1 MRFDF
6 SQGHLGQGFQ
16 PVLPPPQPRRAI
28 VLGGGMSGLLA
39 ARVLA
44 DHFERVTV
52 IDRDG
57 ALLTAGVGP
66 RSGAPQG
73 DHVHVLLAK
82 GLELMERW
90 FPGLTA
96 ALDRAGAPTVDW
108 TADCRM
114 MGLGGWNPRF
124 VSGLTTRTCSR
135 NLLESLLRDRLSAYA
150 NIEILAGLRV
160 EGLVLAPPQSPK
172 QNSEQNSGQA
182 SEGAMGGGFAPI
194 AGVRVRRGEQR
205 QILPAD
211 LVIDA
216 TGRGSQTPQWL
227 EELGYGRPPEQ
238 RVDARLGYA
247 SRWYQRPDSPDDSRD
262 RDWKALLLWAKPPHH
277 RRAGVLYPVEGDHW
291 VVTVSG
297 VGGDYP
303 PADGA
308 EFDEFLG
315 SLRDR
320 AIYDATRNA
329 IPLGEPKLYRGTA
342 NRWRRYDRL
351 KHFPQGLIVTGDA
364 VCAFNPL
371 YGQGMT
377 AAALGAELLET
388 ALQRSQP
395 SDRGKAPTHRPL
407 NLPAL
412 DRHFR
417 PAIARALQL
426 PWLMATGEDLRWP
439 STEGATPSPLT
450 RLLQRYLEQVLLQTD
465 RAPVLHE
472 TVWRVQHMVASPL
485 ALLHP
490 RILLRALGHWVGHR
504 GHRPAAIASPPPPAP
519 PLQPIAP
526 MP

>member
-6 SQGHLGQGFQ
+6 SQGHLGQGSQ
-16 PVLPPPQPRRAI
+16 PVPPPPQSRRAI

-44 DHFERVTV
+44 DHFDQVAV
-52 IDRDG
+52 LDRDG

-66 RSGAPQG
+66 RTGAPQG

-96 ALDRAGAPTVDW
+96 ALDGAGAPTVDW

-135 NLLESLLRDRLSAYA
+135 NLLESLLRDRLGAYPQ
-150 NIEILAGLRV
+150 IEILAGLRV
-160 EGLVLAPPQSPK
+160 EGLVMAAPT
-172 QNSEQNSGQA
+172 EHSGA
-182 SEGAMGGGFAPI
+182 EGAMGGGFAPI
-194 AGVRVRRGEQR
+194 AGVRVRQGDRRET
-205 QILPAD
+205 LAAD

-262 RDWKALLLWAKPPHH
+262 RDWKALLLWAKPPHQP
-277 RRAGVLYPVEGDHW
+277 RAGVLYPVEGDRW

-303 PADGA
+303 PADAAG
-308 EFDEFLG
+308 FDEFLG

-329 IPLGEPKLYRGTA
+329 KPIGEPKLYRGTA

-351 KHFPQGLIVTGDA
+351 TKFPQGLIVTGDA

-395 SDRGKAPTHRPL
+395 RDRGKAPTHRPL

-439 STEGATPSPLT
+439 STQGATPSPLT
-450 RLLQRYLEQVLLQTD
+450 RLLQRYLERVLLGTD
-465 RAPVLHE
+465 RAPLLHE

-490 RILLRALGHWVGHR
+490 RILLQALGPWGRQPTTPHNPKH
-504 GHRPAAIASPPPPAP
+504 PPTP
-519 PLQPIAP
+519 PLQPLAP
-526 MP
+526 VP

>member
-6 SQGHLGQGFQ
+6 SQGHLGQGSQ
-16 PVLPPPQPRRAI
+16 PVPPPPQSRRAI

-44 DHFERVTV
+44 DHFDQVTV

-66 RSGAPQG
+66 RTGAPQG

-96 ALDRAGAPTVDW
+96 ALDGAGAPTVDW

-135 NLLESLLRDRLSAYA
+135 NLLESLLRDRLGAYPQ
-150 NIEILAGLRV
+150 IEILAGLRV
-160 EGLVLAPPQSPK
+160 EGLVMAAPT
-172 QNSEQNSGQA
+172 EHSGA
-182 SEGAMGGGFAPI
+182 EGAMGGGFAPI
-194 AGVRVRRGEQR
+194 AGVRVRQGDRRET
-205 QILPAD
+205 LAAD

-262 RDWKALLLWAKPPHH
+262 RDWKALLLWAKPPHQP
-277 RRAGVLYPVEGDHW
+277 RAGVLYPVEGDRW

-303 PADGA
+303 PADAAG
-308 EFDEFLG
+308 FDEFLG

-329 IPLGEPKLYRGTA
+329 KPIGEPKLYRGTA

-351 KHFPQGLIVTGDA
+351 TKFPQGLIVTGDA

-395 SDRGKAPTHRPL
+395 RDRGKAPTHRPL

-439 STEGATPSPLT
+439 STQGATPSPLT
-450 RLLQRYLEQVLLQTD
+450 RLLQRYLERVLLGTD
-465 RAPVLHE
+465 RAPLLHE

-490 RILLRALGHWVGHR
+490 RILLQALGPWGRQPTTPHNPKH
-504 GHRPAAIASPPPPAP
+504 PPTP
-519 PLQPIAP
+519 PLQPLVP
-526 MP
+526 VP